1 MPNSKEVQTNF
12 FCFREY
18 SDLKRLLNL
27 LNVPAS
33 KQQLPA
39 LNIDKGHGI
48 VTKSQQQRFVQGK
61 QNDGIRYGEQ
71 QQQSTEA
78 VELEA
83 FSHPLLSS
91 RRNKRVSCQQMGV
104 KVITTT
110 TREYC
115 GLVG

>member
-39 LNIDKGHGI
+39 LNVDKGHGI

-83 FSHPLLSS
+83 FSYPLLNS
-91 RRNKRVSCQQMGV
+91 RRNK
-104 KVITTT
+104 KF
-110 TREYC
+110 
-115 GLVG
+115 LVNK

>member
-1 MPNSKEVQTNF
+1 MLEQDKKTKVAVKTADAKLKRSPDK
-12 FCFREY
+12 EY

-83 FSHPLLSS
+83 F
-91 RRNKRVSCQQMGV
+91 R
-104 KVITTT
+104 
-110 TREYC
+110 Y
-115 GLVG
+115 